1 MGSADKLERIKP
13 GDREENIVFDL
24 RVERLSFDKGLQIV
38 QADVKLVIDG
48 ETVVEEPMCV
58 DVGLPA
64 LLLSGLEEVAPYR
77 WAQAGE
83 WRRMPF
89 FVCGCGDPECR
100 AYSFRVNHTSETVAD
115 WTLVEEA
122 EDGTYREHE
131 SYTVSLQ
138 ACRKRLIE
146 LGERFL
152 AFVEPLDYRPYFAD
166 TVPVVRELLERLE
179 RAESDGRMP
188 NET

>member
-1 MGSADKLERIKP
+1 MF
-13 GDREENIVFDL
+13 NL
-24 RVERLSFDKGLQIV
+24 RMSGMSFDSGLQIV
-38 QADVKLVIDG
+38 QADVLLSIDG
-48 ETVVEEPMCV
+48 ETVIEEPLCI

-64 LLLSGLEEVAPYR
+64 LLLSGLEEMEPYR
-77 WAQAGE
+77 WAPANE

-100 AYSFRVNHTSETVAD
+100 GYSFRVKHTGGGQSE

-131 SYTVSLQ
+131 TYRIS
-138 ACRKRLIE
+138 ADECRTQLLE

-152 AFVEPLDYRPYFAD
+152 AFVEPLDYNPYFAD
-166 TVPVVRELLERLE
+166 TVPVVKELVARLKHS
-179 RAESDGRMP
+179 AGGADGGR
-188 NET
+188 

>member
-1 MGSADKLERIKP
+1 M
-13 GDREENIVFDL
+13 FDL
-24 RVERLSFDKGLQIV
+24 RVDRLSFDKGLQIV

-48 ETVVEEPMCV
+48 EAVIEEPMCV

-64 LLLSGLEEVAPYR
+64 LLLSGLEGVAPYR

-100 AYSFRVNHTSETVAD
+100 AYSFRVKHTSGTEAE

-122 EDGTYREHE
+122 EDERHREHE
-131 SYTVSLQ
+131 SYTVSLE
-138 ACRKRLIE
+138 ACRKQLIE

-152 AFVEPLDYRPYFAD
+152 AFVEPLDYRPYFAE
-166 TVPVVRELLERLE
+166 TVPVVRELLERLK

>member
-1 MGSADKLERIKP
+1 
-13 GDREENIVFDL
+13 
-24 RVERLSFDKGLQIV
+24 
-38 QADVKLVIDG
+38 
-48 ETVVEEPMCV
+48 
-58 DVGLPA
+58 
-64 LLLSGLEEVAPYR
+64 
-77 WAQAGE
+77 
-83 WRRMPF
+83 
-89 FVCGCGDPECR
+89 
-100 AYSFRVNHTSETVAD
+100 VAD

>member
-1 MGSADKLERIKP
+1 M
-13 GDREENIVFDL
+13 FDL
-24 RVERLSFDKGLQIV
+24 RVDRLSFDKGLQIV

-48 ETVVEEPMCV
+48 ETVIEEPMCV

-64 LLLSGLEEVAPYR
+64 LLLSGLEGVAPYR
-77 WAQAGE
+77 WAQAEE

-100 AYSFRVNHTSETVAD
+100 AYSFRVHHASGTEAE

-122 EDGTYREHE
+122 EDGVHREHE
-131 SYTVSLQ
+131 SYTVSLDV
-138 ACRKRLIE
+138 CREQLIE

-166 TVPVVRELLERLE
+166 TVPVVRELLERLK
-179 RAESDGRMP
+179 RAESYGKSP
-188 NET
+188 TKPK